1 MSDDVITV
9 EPKKEN
15 KGLGFALD
23 FGPLLIFFLVYK
35 FVGIIPGT
43 AAFMAAILVAVI
55 ISKWKIGKISPMLW
69 LSAVLV
75 MGFGTLTIYFNDPS
89 FIQIKPTIIYTGFA
103 VILGVGL
110 LRGKAMLKYLLQAAY
125 EGLSDEGWLKLSR
138 NWAIFFVFMAILN
151 EAMRMTMSFDL
162 WLTLKVWGV
171 TILSFIFAIANVPML
186 MRHGLDIGQNE
197 KAEVTAAKYISR
209 EVCKVLS
216 LQYIGR
222 LS

>member
-1 MSDDVITV
+1 MSDDVINV

-35 FVGIIPGT
+35 FSNIIFGT
-43 AAFMAAILVAVI
+43 AAFMAAILIAVI

-75 MGFGTLTIYFNDPS
+75 IGFGALTIYFNDPR

-138 NWAIFFVFMAILN
+138 NWAIFFVAMALLN
-151 EAMRMTMSFDL
+151 EAMRLTLTFDL
-162 WLTLKVWGV
+162 WLTLKVWGI

-186 MRHGLDIGQNE
+186 MRHGLDLGQNE
-197 KAEVTAAKYISR
+197 EAEETAAK
-209 EVCKVLS
+209 
-216 LQYIGR
+216 
-222 LS
+222 

>member
-1 MSDDVITV
+1 MSDDVINV

-23 FGPLLIFFLVYK
+23 FGPLLVFFLAYK
-35 FVGIIPGT
+35 FLGIIAGT
-43 AAFMAAILVAVI
+43 AAFMAAILIAVV

-75 MGFGTLTIYFNDPS
+75 IGFGALTIYFNDPR

-138 NWAIFFVFMAILN
+138 NWAIFFVAMALLN
-151 EAMRMTMSFDL
+151 EAMRMTLTFDL
-162 WLTLKVWGV
+162 WLTLKVWGI

-186 MRHGLDIGQNE
+186 MRHGLDLGQDE
-197 KAEVTAAKYISR
+197 EAE
-209 EVCKVLS
+209 EVSPK
-216 LQYIGR
+216 
-222 LS
+222 

>member
-1 MSDDVITV
+1 MSDDVINV

-15 KGLGFALD
+15 KALGFALD
-23 FGPLLIFFLVYK
+23 FGPLLVFFLAYK
-35 FVGIIPGT
+35 FVGIIAGT
-43 AAFMAAILVAVI
+43 AAFMAAILIAVI

-75 MGFGTLTIYFNDPS
+75 IGFGALTIYFNDPR
-89 FIQIKPTIIYTGFA
+89 FIQIKPTIIYLGFA

-138 NWAIFFVFMAILN
+138 NWAIFFVAMAILN
-151 EAMRMTMSFDL
+151 EGMRLTLTFDL
-162 WLTLKVWGV
+162 WLTLKVWGI

-186 MRHGLDIGQNE
+186 MRHGLDLGQDE
-197 KAEVTAAKYISR
+197 ESEEAQSK
-209 EVCKVLS
+209 
-216 LQYIGR
+216 
-222 LS
+222 

>member
-75 MGFGTLTIYFNDPS
+75 MGFGALTIYFNDPS

-197 KAEVTAAKYISR
+197 KAEETASK
-209 EVCKVLS
+209 
-216 LQYIGR
+216 
-222 LS
+222 